1 MNEILNQ
8 LVTVALGLGILGG
21 SYLVWLLSGVAN
33 VVFTKGRT
41 WSWKRMFEDLVK
53 ALLMCTAILAWV
65 VVFDALEWF
74 SGKMGADLTSITEG
88 FSVAGVVAGI
98 IGGTVYYLGKGF
110 KNFYEFINQSH
121 TEVKLEET
129 QDYRAVAEK
138 VYEVLRTSAEVV
150 EAHKAFEDEKAKEDD
165 SLEGGKGNY
174 YSVPHDTYDNFRNNI
189 LGKGFD
195 LDGCYG
201 YQCWDGACLLW
212 QQIGRWLVT
221 GNGAAKGCWDLKRNE
236 NAGNDFELITN
247 KNQIKRGDVVVF
259 SCGQFGHIGFADE
272 DYNGNSYIR
281 LLGQNQSSDMKFC
294 VINMSLATFLGAFRF
309 KAWKKVEPTPTPT
322 PAPVTPQTNQIEY
335 TYKQG
340 DTFGQVICNLGLK
353 TSHGL
358 WGADGDVAYY
368 TEQLHQQGI
377 YGNIPIGTT
386 IKLTRRGN

>member
-150 EAHKAFEDEKAKEDD
+150 EAHKAFEDELAAENTPVD
-165 SLEGGKGNY
+165 GGKGSY
-174 YSVPHDTYDNFRNNI
+174 YSVPIDSYDAFRNTVN
-189 LGKGFD
+189 GNGYD
-195 LDGCYG
+195 CDNCYG
-201 YQCWDGACLLW
+201 FQCWDGACLLW
-212 QQIGRWLVT
+212 MQLGRWLQT
-221 GNGAAKGCWDLKRNE
+221 GNGAAEGCWRLKRGE
-236 NAGNDFELITN
+236 NAGDDFELITD
-247 KNQIKRGDVVVF
+247 KNQIKRGDVLVF
-259 SCGQFGHIGFADE
+259 SCGEFGHIGFADE
-272 DYNGNSYIR
+272 NYNGGSYIK
-281 LLGQNQSSDMKFC
+281 LLGQNQSSDMRFN
-294 VINMSLATFLGAFRF
+294 VINMSLATFMGAFRL
-309 KAWKKVEPTPTPT
+309 KRWNNTPAKPEPTPEQ
-322 PAPVTPQTNQIEY
+322 PAGQFSV
-335 TYKQG
+335 G
-340 DTFGQVICNLGLK
+340 DTVVPTRLVDYNGTRLTQWDASYTISEINGNRAVLTAPRNG
-353 TSHGL
+353 
-358 WGADGDVAYY
+358 VAVVWAAMN
-368 TEQLHQQGI
+368 TA
-377 YGNIPIGTT
+377 NIR
-386 IKLTRRGN
+386 KA